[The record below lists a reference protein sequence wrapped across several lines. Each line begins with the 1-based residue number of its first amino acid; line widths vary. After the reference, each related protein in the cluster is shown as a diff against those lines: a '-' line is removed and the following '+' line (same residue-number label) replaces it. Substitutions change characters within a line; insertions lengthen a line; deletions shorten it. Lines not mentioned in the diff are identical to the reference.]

1 MSASPREADWWRRG
15 RPYLV
20 RLRHPLARFAA
31 PRAAGGT
38 RGSQSVLAEG
48 EFALEE
54 RERRAARRFERLADL
69 RFASA
74 RALAQQ
80 GVEERHVEG
89 VRLHD
94 DGYSR
99 AHPARVDL
107 HSIRERRALA
117 RHQAGVCELAR
128 NIQN

>member
-31 PRAAGGT
+31 LRAAGGT

-48 EFALEE
+48 ELALEE
-54 RERRAARRFERLADL
+54 RERRAARRFERPAEL

-80 GVEERHVEG
+80 GVAERHVAG
-89 VRLHD
+89 VRLTD
-94 DGYSR
+94 AGCSR
-99 AHPARVDL
+99 PPPARADL
-107 HSIRERRALA
+107 HSVRARRALA
-117 RHQAGVCELAR
+117 P
-128 NIQN
+128 